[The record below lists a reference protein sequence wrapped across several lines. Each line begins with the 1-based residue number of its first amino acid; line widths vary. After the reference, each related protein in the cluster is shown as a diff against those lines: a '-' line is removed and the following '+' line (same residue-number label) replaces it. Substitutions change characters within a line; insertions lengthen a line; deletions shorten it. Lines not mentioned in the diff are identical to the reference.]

1 MHVCR
6 VHCDRVIDFDQG
18 LVCFSLGRDDSDV
31 VATGVNYAV
40 ASSSSLSESICNLVI
55 PPEMAIER
63 ITFQMF
69 PNGWLKYQI
78 IHRW

>member
-1 MHVCR
+1 MYVVCIATA
-6 VHCDRVIDFDQG
+6 VLILTKG
-18 LVCFSLGRDDSDV
+18 LCGFSLGRDDSDV
-31 VATGVNYAV
+31 ATGVNYAD